1 MKFYLKNKILT
12 KFKKSILSMFEKSIL
27 IVYFNISG
35 INDDARA
42 KQTTASLM
50 NYINRLFY
58 NEQDL
63 LTIVVPVRDQQ
74 TKVEL
79 LNASYPKWGEILEQI
94 QQSNLDLLQ
103 NEKS

>member
-1 MKFYLKNKILT
+1 
-12 KFKKSILSMFEKSIL
+12 MFEKSIL

-79 LNASYPKWGEILEQI
+79 LNASYPKWEEILEQI

>member
-1 MKFYLKNKILT
+1 
-12 KFKKSILSMFEKSIL
+12 MFEKSIL

-35 INDDARA
+35 IENDTRS

-50 NYINRLFY
+50 NYLNRLFSD
-58 NEQDL
+58 EKDL
-63 LTIVVPVRDQQ
+63 KILVIPVRDQQ

-79 LNASYPKWGEILEQI
+79 LNASYPKWEEILEQI

-103 NEKS
+103 NEES

>member
-1 MKFYLKNKILT
+1 
-12 KFKKSILSMFEKSIL
+12 MFEKSI
-27 IVYFNISG
+27 YFNISG

-79 LNASYPKWGEILEQI
+79 LNASYPKWEEILEQI

-103 NEKS
+103 NEES

>member
-1 MKFYLKNKILT
+1 MKFYQKNKILT

-35 INDDARA
+35 IKDDTRA

-50 NYINRLFY
+50 NHIKHLFY
-58 NEQDL
+58 DEKDL
-63 LTIVVPVRDQQ
+63 LTIVIPVKDQQ

-79 LNASYPKWGEILEQI
+79 LNASYPKWEEILEQI

-103 NEKS
+103 NEKY